1 MTGGDRLSYTPSASA
16 VAPQRRGGAAVAGSV
31 LGVDCVTAA
40 AAAVLAAMA
49 GSVWFTIAATLA
61 AAAVLA
67 GCAPIGSH
75 PPGRLPRR
83 PSASRCWS
91 PWRRRP
97 PSRAT
102 ATATHAPSMKASPPV
117 IYASIP
123 SPSVGVWHLGPLPVR
138 AYALC
143 ILTGIIVATI
153 ITDRRLRHRGYP
165 AWVVVDIAI
174 WAVPA
179 GIIGARLYH
188 LATDPELYFAAGRN
202 PWDAFAI
209 WNGGLGIWGA
219 VAGGALGAWIGGRKA
234 GVPLAVMADAL
245 APALPVAQALGR
257 FGNYFN
263 QELFGRPTTLP
274 WGLLIDP
281 AHRPAGYT
289 RYTTF
294 HPTFLY
300 EVLWDLGV
308 ALLVWSL
315 DRVPV
320 PVWTGVRPLRHG
332 IRRRPVLDRRPAHR
346 HRQPPARPAPE

>member
-1 MTGGDRLSYTPSASA
+1 
-16 VAPQRRGGAAVAGSV
+16 
-31 LGVDCVTAA
+31 
-40 AAAVLAAMA
+40 
-49 GSVWFTIAATLA
+49 
-61 AAAVLA
+61 
-67 GCAPIGSH
+67 
-75 PPGRLPRR
+75 
-83 PSASRCWS
+83 
-91 PWRRRP
+91 
-97 PSRAT
+97 
-102 ATATHAPSMKASPPV
+102 MKASPPV
-117 IYASIP
+117 FNASIP

-153 ITDRRLRHRGYP
+153 ITDRRLRHRGYQP
-165 AWVVVDIAI
+165 WVVVDIAI

-219 VAGGALGAWIGGRKA
+219 VAGGALGAWIGGRRA
-234 GVPLAVMADAL
+234 GVPLALMADAL

-274 WGLLIDP
+274 WGLLIVP

-315 DRVPV
+315 DRRFRFRYGRAFALYVMAYVAGRFWIEDLRIDTANHLLGLRLNDWTCLIVFAGAASYFWRTRHRTDPPATHADTVPV
-320 PVWTGVRPLRHG
+320 AAE
-332 IRRRPVLDRRPAHR
+332 PA
-346 HRQPPARPAPE
+346 AAA